1 MHNREVLRAV
11 IEQGFGRGDL
21 SVADRVAASHITEHE
36 YGAPEL
42 TDGPGLLSA
51 MIEEAGAQMPDLRMT
66 VEDIAVDGEHVWA
79 RSVGRGTDPRT
90 GRAISL
96 TVLTFAV

>member
-1 MHNREVLRAV
+1 
-11 IEQGFGRGDL
+11 
-21 SVADRVAASHITEHE
+21 
-36 YGAPEL
+36 
-42 TDGPGLLSA
+42 

>member
-36 YGAPEL
+36 
-42 TDGPGLLSA
+42 
-51 MIEEAGAQMPDLRMT
+51 
-66 VEDIAVDGEHVWA
+66 
-79 RSVGRGTDPRT
+79 
-90 GRAISL
+90 
-96 TVLTFAV
+96 